1 MRTPVDRLKTNS
13 THINER
19 HPHAR
24 QQPTGHLFSRLSVN
38 PMGPLQQI
46 AHPKAIII
54 DVAVFAQIVNVSV
67 MGCVNVRVNMITM
80 GPMGFSPALEA
91 TPCP

>member
-1 MRTPVDRLKTNS
+1 
-13 THINER
+13 
-19 HPHAR
+19 
-24 QQPTGHLFSRLSVN
+24 
-38 PMGPLQQI
+38 MGPLQQI